1 MSKATADDLGAL
13 HRAVSQVLTKKIAA
27 PLMDENGEPVP
38 GTEGLAATAAELS
51 AAITFLKNNGV
62 TADPSEDKGLQD
74 LARQLEEQRKRAKGR
89 LNREDLERAAKEME
103 EYVGYTGRVQ

>member
-27 PLMDENGEPVP
+27 PLMDAEGEPIP
-38 GTEGLAATAAELS
+38 GSEGLAATAAELS

-89 LNREDLERAAKEME
+89 LNREDLERAAQEME

>member
-13 HRAVSQVLTKKIAA
+13 HRAVAEVLTKKIAA
-27 PLMDENGEPVP
+27 PLYSEGEPIP
-38 GTEGLAATAAELS
+38 GSEGLAATAAELS

>member
-27 PLMDENGEPVP
+27 PLYREGEPVP
-38 GTEGLAATAAELS
+38 DTEGLGATAAEIS

-89 LNREDLERAAKEME
+89 LNREALERAAQEME